1 MAKGLT
7 RFNSLFDDALFNDF
21 FRPLTMRETGEK
33 VPAIDVHESDS
44 AYQVSVDLPGVKK
57 DDIKVSLEN
66 GILSVRAE
74 TRREEKEE
82 KEGKLIRQERHVGQ
96 FLRQLSVGSDVDPTE
111 VKASFN
117 DGVLKLTLP
126 KRAPQ
131 EPAGIDIAIE

>member
-7 RFNSLFDDALFNDF
+7 RFNSLFDDAFFNDF

-33 VPAIDVHESDS
+33 VPAIDVHENDD
-44 AYQVSVDLPGVKK
+44 AYSVSVDLPGVKK
-57 DDIKVSLEN
+57 DDIKVNLEN

-82 KEGKLIRQERHVGQ
+82 KEGKLIRQERHLGQ
-96 FLRQLSVGSDVDPTE
+96 FLRQLSVGADVDPSG
-111 VKASFN
+111 VKASFT

-126 KRAPQ
+126 KRPEHKA
-131 EPAGIDIAIE
+131 EGIDIAIE